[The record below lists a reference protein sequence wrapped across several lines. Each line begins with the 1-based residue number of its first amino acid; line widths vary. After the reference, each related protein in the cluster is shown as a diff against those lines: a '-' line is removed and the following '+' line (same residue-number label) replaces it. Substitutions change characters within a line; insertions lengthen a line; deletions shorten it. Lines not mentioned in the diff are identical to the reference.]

1 MTMCGLWAYE
11 SWLEYAA
18 VFPEIADLLS
28 ASGVKAKVKENYDKT
43 GLLVEVALPDRT
55 GHLNDGERDNWSID
69 FGGEIVELNIPVQ
82 NRDAKAIVAAF
93 LKAVGK

>member
-1 MTMCGLWAYE
+1 MCGLWAYE
-11 SWLEYAA
+11 NYLEYAA

-28 ASGVKAKVKENYDKT
+28 ASGVEAEVRKNKDKNGLVVKVT
-43 GLLVEVALPDRT
+43 LPDRT
-55 GHLNDGERDNWSID
+55 GDLNDGERDNWSID